1 MSDQSRDGTTAAGI
15 SLSQVVGMLT
25 KEPLA
30 GNWQTQFVCIY
41 VYIYMCGRRSSQLG
55 CLARESLQ

>member
-30 GNWQTQFVCIY
+30 GNWQTQF
-41 VYIYMCGRRSSQLG
+41 
-55 CLARESLQ
+55 

>member
-1 MSDQSRDGTTAAGI
+1 MSDQSTGGTTAAGI

-30 GNWQTQFVCIY
+30 EAYSASHI
-41 VYIYMCGRRSSQLG
+41 
-55 CLARESLQ
+55 